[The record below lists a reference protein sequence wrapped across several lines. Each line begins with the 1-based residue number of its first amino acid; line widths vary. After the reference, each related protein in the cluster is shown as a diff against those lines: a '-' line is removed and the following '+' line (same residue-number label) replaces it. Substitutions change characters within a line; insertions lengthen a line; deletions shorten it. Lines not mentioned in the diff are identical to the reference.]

1 MGQRQGLLLRLE
13 CVLRKVAQ
21 LAVGGQGEPG
31 SGDLRHQAELCAASR
46 FLGAEIGLERLLA
59 EAADP
64 SEEVELP
71 GRQAKTGAVLPAD
84 GRVAAAG
91 EVARR
96 ARGRLTDPGVDRRE
110 AVGTLDAILSAGL
123 LDVERRDPQIAV
135 VGQCEFDQLA

>member
-1 MGQRQGLLLRLE
+1 MR
-13 CVLRKVAQ
+13 CVAL
-21 LAVGGQGEPG
+21 
-31 SGDLRHQAELCAASR
+31 
-46 FLGAEIGLERLLA
+46 LGAEIGLERLLA

-71 GRQAKTGAVLPAD
+71 GRQAKIGAVLPAD

-123 LDVERRDPQIAV
+123 LDVERRDPQVAV
-135 VGQCEFDQLA
+135 VGQCEFDQLAQSRVGEIVPPRDIRYGAGLAVRGDTRKLVGTGAAGRS